1 MLMKDRLGSARR
13 DGFRQ
18 GMWTGL
24 LIASPFIIAGAK
36 WMMENFDPLMKRVK
50 GMKQSD
56 VYTQLFDR
64 NAHRE
69 KEANKKLDNFRSAE
83 GNFGNY
89 DVEASNE
96 EDEALFHMIKEITK
110 NELNKRMDG

>member
-1 MLMKDRLGSARR
+1 MYRKNRLWSARQ

-24 LIASPFIIAGAK
+24 LIASPFIIAGVK
-36 WMMENFDPLMKRVK
+36 WMMENSDPLMNKVK
-50 GMKQSD
+50 GIKQSD
-56 VYTQLFDR
+56 MYTQFFDR
-64 NAHRE
+64 NAHTE
-69 KEANKKLDNFRSAE
+69 KEANKKLDKFRAAE

-96 EDEALFHMIKEITK
+96 EDEALFHMMKEITK